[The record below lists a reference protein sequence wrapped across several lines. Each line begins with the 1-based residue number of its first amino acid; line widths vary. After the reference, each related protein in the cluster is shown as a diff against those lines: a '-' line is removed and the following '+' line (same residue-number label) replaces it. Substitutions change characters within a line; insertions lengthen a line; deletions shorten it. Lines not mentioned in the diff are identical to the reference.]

1 MLLVVHQE
9 GKKVKTRPGGGDGG
23 GAEPCIGRH
32 VNRIDRKDTR
42 KDIPYYQQLQMKIRS
57 RFQEKK
63 RDSIIIKC
71 SSRNK
76 DSAVDSLC
84 VC

>member
-42 KDIPYYQQLQMKIRS
+42 KDIPYYQQL
-57 RFQEKK
+57 
-63 RDSIIIKC
+63 
-71 SSRNK
+71 
-76 DSAVDSLC
+76 
-84 VC
+84 